1 MKKLYQAI
9 IGILAVGLSGF
20 LVEPF
25 KSLIALIP
33 FDSYFDTSK
42 WEWLVGNTYSLLD
55 VIFFLVIFLVLAIIA
70 TLVVSRLKSPKRQEM
85 TAEELIDQ
93 QLKMVNQFVDEENQI
108 KVTWDVYKGTIYDH
122 DPHPMNIN
130 CFCLRHEKYP
140 LKFNNGHCPDF
151 DCPNYM
157 VHVTNSQLRNQIE
170 SLLLAK
176 RDELR
181 NVLVMQ
187 KRKTNE

>member
-20 LVEPF
+20 LVEPL

-70 TLVVSRLKSPKRQEM
+70 TLVVSRLKSPKQHEM
-85 TAEELIDQ
+85 TEEELIDQ
-93 QLKMVNQFVDEENQI
+93 QLKMVNQLVDEENQI

-157 VHVTNSQLRNQIE
+157 VYVTTSQLKNQIE

-181 NVLVMQ
+181 NALEKQ
-187 KRKTNE
+187 KRKTIE

>member
-20 LVEPF
+20 LVEPL

-33 FDSYFDTSK
+33 FDTYFEASK
-42 WEWLVGNTYSLLD
+42 WGWLIGNRYSLLD
-55 VIFFLVIFLVLAIIA
+55 VFFFIVIFLALAVIA
-70 TLVVSRLKSPKRQEM
+70 TFVASRLKRPKQQEM
-85 TAEELIDQ
+85 TEEELIDQ

-108 KVTWDVYKGTIYDH
+108 KVTWEVYKGTVYDH

-157 VHVTNSQLRNQIE
+157 VHVTNSQLKSQIE
-170 SLLLAK
+170 SILLAK

-181 NVLVMQ
+181 NAFELQ
-187 KRKTNE
+187 KRKNNK